1 MTLLSL
7 PPDAFVQDIRNV
19 LLHLYDNAYLQS
31 HALAAQP
38 AVEGKWPTLTRAQ
51 ALRRTL
57 LECIETLKP
66 ERQAGDTEA
75 NARSYAILIY
85 KYVDGLPIEDVADK
99 LGLSRRHVYREH
111 ARAVEALAGLV
122 WDELKL
128 RSYGES
134 AAPAPGDDA
143 DRLSVAQAEVARL
156 SHSGASQPLAV
167 WDVLQGVFQLLSPRL
182 AKAGIRQPV
191 PAETGAGLF
200 VMADRAVLRQALLSL
215 LSRALHETAGG
226 GLSVDVSR
234 KDDRVTLRFQI
245 EGRCTAM
252 DAPPVSSRQEGVDLV
267 IVEGLI
273 TGQGGTVAILKD
285 WPKGPCTT
293 ESTPGTWQADVTL
306 PAAGGRPVLVI
317 DDNADLVALFQR
329 YASGYPVSLVGAT
342 NAEQAFRL
350 VRDVGPQLILLD
362 LMMPNQDGWD
372 ILRQLRSLPETRAT
386 PIVVCSV
393 LNEVELA
400 RAMGANDYLTKPV
413 NQAEL
418 IGVLRRWLGT
428 LRPAV

>member
-1 MTLLSL
+1 MSLLPL

-31 HALAAQP
+31 HTLAAQP
-38 AVEGKWPTLTRAQ
+38 TVEGKWPTLTRAQ

-66 ERQAGDTEA
+66 ERQAVDTEA
-75 NARSYAILIY
+75 SARSYAILIY
-85 KYVDGLPIEDVADK
+85 KYVDGLPIEEVADK
-99 LGLSRRHVYREH
+99 LGLSRRHAYREH

-122 WDELKL
+122 WDELKP
-128 RSYGES
+128 RGYGED
-134 AAPAPGDDA
+134 AAEAGPGDV

-156 SHSGASQPLAV
+156 SQSGTSQSLAV
-167 WDVLQGVFQLLSPRL
+167 SDVLQSVFELLSPRL
-182 AKAGIRQPV
+182 AKASIRLAKTGIRQQGHVEP
-191 PAETGAGLF
+191 GASLF

-215 LSRALHETAGG
+215 LSRGLHERTEGE
-226 GLSVDVSR
+226 LSVDVSR
-234 KDDRVTLRFQI
+234 IDDRVTLRFCIQ
-245 EGRCTAM
+245 GHSATP
-252 DAPPVSSRQEGVDLV
+252 DASPNAPQQEGVDLV

-273 TGQGGTVAILKD
+273 SGQGGTVAIER
-285 WPKGPCTT
+285 TV
-293 ESTPGTWQADVTL
+293 EAWQADVTL

-329 YASGYPVSLVGAT
+329 YASSYPVSLIGAT
-342 NAEQAFRL
+342 NADQAFRL
-350 VRDVGPQLILLD
+350 VKDVGPQLILLD

-372 ILRQLRSLPETRAT
+372 ILRQLRSLPETRTT
-386 PIVVCSV
+386 PIVICSV
-393 LNEVELA
+393 LNEVDLA
-400 RAMGANDYLTKPV
+400 RAMGASDYLTKPV

-428 LRPAV
+428 LHPAV